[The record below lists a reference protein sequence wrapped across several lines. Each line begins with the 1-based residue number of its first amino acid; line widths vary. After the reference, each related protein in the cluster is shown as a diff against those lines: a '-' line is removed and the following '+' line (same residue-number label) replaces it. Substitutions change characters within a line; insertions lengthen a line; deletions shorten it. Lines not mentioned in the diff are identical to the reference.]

1 MTRSLSFLV
10 AVVLAACTREPGHA
24 GPMVVP
30 VGSSSAAPVVS
41 SSASAPPAPED
52 APANSADRGDG
63 FVVEGQR
70 VTKVTHDAAM
80 EVIRKSPT
88 RAVARAYLSTA
99 DCSSVGAHH
108 LVFTLETTSDGA
120 TGKRA
125 YLKSGGLAGFP
136 FSLGHR
142 DGDAGVAFAGG
153 MADGWFVVGLE
164 PKGGR
169 EPLRAPCVT
178 GQWYDA
184 LVTALVPVADAA
196 EGARLFRGGRR

>member
-1 MTRSLSFLV
+1 MTRGFSFLV
-10 AVVLAACTREPGHA
+10 ACLAAACTREPAAA
-24 GPMVVP
+24 GPLVVP
-30 VGSSSAAPVVS
+30 VGSSSSTAVGSLSATAPVEESPKEEV
-41 SSASAPPAPED
+41 PK
-52 APANSADRGDG
+52 GDG
-63 FVVEGQR
+63 FVVEGQH
-70 VTKVTHDAAM
+70 VAKVTHEAAM
-80 EVIRKSPT
+80 EKIRNSPM

-125 YLKSGGLAGFP
+125 YLKSGGLMGFP
-136 FSLGHR
+136 FPVGHR
-142 DGDAGVAFAGG
+142 DGDAGITFAGG
-153 MADGWFVVGLE
+153 MADGWFVVGLD

-184 LVTALVPVADAA
+184 TVTALVPVTDAA
-196 EGARLFRGGRR
+196 EGQRLFRGGKR

>member
-1 MTRSLSFLV
+1 MTRGLSFLV
-10 AVVLAACTREPGHA
+10 ACVAAACTREPA
-24 GPMVVP
+24 AANPLVVP

-41 SSASAPPAPED
+41 SSASAP
-52 APANSADRGDG
+52 APAEEGPKGDG

-70 VTKVTHDAAM
+70 VAKVTLDAAM

-99 DCSSVGAHH
+99 DCSSAGAHH

-136 FSLGHR
+136 FPLGHR
-142 DGDAGVAFAGG
+142 DGDAGIAFAGG
-153 MADGWFVVGLE
+153 MADGWFVVGLD

-184 LVTALVPVADAA
+184 TVTALVPVADAA
-196 EGARLFRGGRR
+196 EGERLFRGGRR